1 MPISQAKTAD
11 LVRRQAFNGKGLLF
25 IEVMFDQEQ
34 QTVNTGMEASDS
46 PFFYVTQI
54 MSGSL
59 GGTLLAA
66 SYYTDRT
73 ASELDGSEV
82 TKISA
87 DSTVKGNVDE
97 ITVYQYIVEGGPEIF
112 NNADTAGDVNQA
124 ETATTLTDAQTDLEA
139 RVLTAITSAAGAGDS
154 TQATAI
160 GVRIRYLP
168 ADGIG
173 SSGSQSVFGMFDG
186 RGTLGQGLDG

>member
-1 MPISQAKTAD
+1 MPISQAKTTD

-34 QTVNTGMEASDS
+34 QTVNTGMEAFDS
-46 PFFYVTQI
+46 PFHFVTQI
-54 MSGSL
+54 MTGSL

-112 NNADTAGDVNQA
+112 NNADAVGDVNQA
-124 ETATTLTDAQTDLEA
+124 ETAATLTDAQTDLEA
-139 RVLTAITSAAGAGDS
+139 RVLTAITSAAGASDS

-186 RGTLGQGLDG
+186 RGDLGQGLDG

>member
-54 MSGSL
+54 MTGSL

-97 ITVYQYIVEGGPEIF
+97 ITVYQYIIEGGPEIF

-124 ETATTLTDAQTDLEA
+124 ETAATLTDAQTDLEA
-139 RVLTAITSAAGAGDS
+139 RVLTAITSAAGASDS

>member
-1 MPISQAKTAD
+1 MPISQAKTTD

-34 QTVNTGMEASDS
+34 QTVNTGMEAFDS
-46 PFFYVTQI
+46 PFHYVTQI
-54 MSGSL
+54 MTGSL

-66 SYYTDRT
+66 SYYTGRS
-73 ASELDGSEV
+73 ASELDASEV
-82 TKISA
+82 TKITA

-112 NNADTAGDVNQA
+112 NNADAVGDVNQA
-124 ETATTLTDAQTDLEA
+124 ETAATLTDAQTDLEA
-139 RVLTAITSAAGAGDS
+139 RVLTAITSAAGASDS

-173 SSGSQSVFGMFDG
+173 SGGSQSVFGMFDG
-186 RGTLGQGLDG
+186 RGDLGQGIDG

>member
-73 ASELDGSEV
+73 ASELDG
-82 TKISA
+82 
-87 DSTVKGNVDE
+87 
-97 ITVYQYIVEGGPEIF
+97 
-112 NNADTAGDVNQA
+112 
-124 ETATTLTDAQTDLEA
+124 
-139 RVLTAITSAAGAGDS
+139 
-154 TQATAI
+154 
-160 GVRIRYLP
+160 
-168 ADGIG
+168 
-173 SSGSQSVFGMFDG
+173 
-186 RGTLGQGLDG
+186 